1 MLRVPFPALA
11 AAFICAMAISPGPVS
26 AAPRDFAV
34 GISIGSPMG
43 LSLLQNVGETEA
55 IQAALEIG
63 VQNPFTI
70 QSDYLWKIRWPQ
82 AFEDQYG
89 KAWIYY
95 GGGVRYEYGEREL
108 SFAGPFRYT
117 ESGRLALRAPVGAQY
132 YLPPKVP
139 FDAFVEVAPMLA
151 LYPASLP
158 DLTFAIG
165 FRFNL

>member
-1 MLRVPFPALA
+1 MTRVQLSAALA
-11 AAFICAMAISPGPVS
+11 ALLGVLASVPGPAS

-34 GISIGSPMG
+34 GVSIGSPMG

-70 QSDYLWKIRWPQ
+70 QSDYLWKIRWPR
-82 AFEDQYG
+82 AFEEQYG

-95 GGGVRYEYGEREL
+95 GGGVRYEYGEREI
-108 SFAGPFRYT
+108 SFAGPFRHT
-117 ESGRLALRAPVGAQY
+117 ESGRLALRAPVGLQY

-139 FDAFVEVAPMLA
+139 FDAFAEVAPMLA

-158 DLTFAIG
+158 DLTFAVG